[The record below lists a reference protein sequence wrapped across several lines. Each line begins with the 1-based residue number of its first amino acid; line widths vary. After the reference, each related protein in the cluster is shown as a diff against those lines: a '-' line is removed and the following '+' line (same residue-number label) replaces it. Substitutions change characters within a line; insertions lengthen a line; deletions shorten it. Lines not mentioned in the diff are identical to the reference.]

1 MGRVDASFGS
11 TPGTGYGG
19 ERHGERPADSPA
31 SAATL
36 GGVYAVAMTEGAAA
50 EGVGAAGS
58 VGVYDVDSLPSIG
71 STPPVVT
78 AMGGNPGVTSHPRR
92 STMRAGDEREDA
104 EKGRD
109 RGRGDSDGEVGGE
122 ARLPGSAGGAQ
133 GWLSRIASGGGGS
146 GVGGGVSGQ
155 KRNPG
160 LSVAA
165 MGIRPGTLL
174 VCFIVGLTAGLLWL
188 DGAHKGV
195 WPLLSDLHAFR
206 QGDVVALSP
215 AALRQER
222 LAEAGARREAEAGED
237 RARGAVLLAGGGGDA
252 GSSSS
257 SRFSSGSGSGSSSLL
272 DQIPSSS
279 LSSSFPSDS
288 ASSLTTLRVPPAA
301 ESAHCSAYHRVD
313 ARTGEETAGGVRPLL
328 IIVTPTYVRPFQ
340 AMYLH
345 RLANLLAQV
354 PPPLLWLVVEI
365 YPQSAESAALL
376 RGTGLVYRHLVA
388 HKNMTDI
395 KDRGVHQRN
404 AAMEHVEKHR
414 LDGIMYFADDDNIY
428 SLELFEE
435 MRRIKRFGT
444 WPVAMLQQGKSRATL
459 EGPVCEAG
467 KVIGWHTNEKSR
479 RVRRFHVDMC
489 GFAFNST
496 ILWNPSLWRRPT
508 DQPIRQL
515 DSVKEG
521 FQETTFIE
529 QLVADESQ
537 MEALADDCSQ
547 VLVWHVHLEAPRI
560 SPFPHW
566 SAPLVLPPILP
577 ARVPPAA
584 AAATTA
590 AGGAAA
596 GGSTA
601 DSASGDGATS
611 GALPK

>member
-1 MGRVDASFGS
+1 MGRVDASFGG
-11 TPGTGYGG
+11 TTGTGYGG
-19 ERHGERPADSPA
+19 DRHGDRPAEVEA
-31 SAATL
+31 SSIYGASYAEAVVTDAVGGGGGG
-36 GGVYAVAMTEGAAA
+36 GGV
-50 EGVGAAGS
+50 AGS
-58 VGVYDVDSLPSIG
+58 ADSVSSFG
-71 STPPVVT
+71 STPLASALSP
-78 AMGGNPGVTSHPRR
+78 MGGNPGATPLPRR
-92 STMRAGDEREDA
+92 STGRAGDERDDA

-109 RGRGDSDGEVGGE
+109 WGKGESDGEGGGE
-122 ARLPGSAGGAQ
+122 ARLPGSAGAAQ
-133 GWLSRIASGGGGS
+133 GWFARMSSGGGGS
-146 GVGGGVSGQ
+146 GVGGAVSGQ
-155 KRNPG
+155 KRNPA

-174 VCFIVGLTAGLLWL
+174 LCFVVGLTAGLLWL

-195 WPLLSDLHAFR
+195 WPLLSDLH
-206 QGDVVALSP
+206 P
-215 AALRQER
+215 AQ
-222 LAEAGARREAEAGED
+222 
-237 RARGAVLLAGGGGDA
+237 
-252 GSSSS
+252 
-257 SRFSSGSGSGSSSLL
+257 
-272 DQIPSSS
+272 
-279 LSSSFPSDS
+279 
-288 ASSLTTLRVPPAA
+288 
-301 ESAHCSAYHRVD
+301 CSAYHRVD
-313 ARTGEETAGGVRPLL
+313 ARTGEETGGGVRPLL

-354 PPPLLWLVVEI
+354 PPPVLWLVVEI
-365 YPQSAESAALL
+365 FPQSAETAALL

-435 MRRIKRFGT
+435 MRAIKRFGT

-459 EGPVCEAG
+459 EGPVCEG
-467 KVIGWHTNEKSR
+467 GRVIGWHTNEKSR

-537 MEALADDCSQ
+537 MEALADDCSR

-566 SAPLVLPPILP
+566 SAPLVLPPILS
-577 ARVPPAA
+577 ARVPPAVV
-584 AAATTA
+584 A
-590 AGGAAA
+590 AGGNVA
-596 GGSTA
+596 GGS
-601 DSASGDGATS
+601 GDGGTAGLS
-611 GALPK
+611 E